1 MGAGVAGRE
10 KIAAR
15 AMMIQTAT
23 NMKMARITTAAATAE
38 VISDVLRCLLR

>member
-15 AMMIQTAT
+15 AMMIQTAP
-23 NMKMARITTAAATAE
+23 NMKMARITATATTAE
-38 VISDVLRCLLR
+38 VISGVLRCLQR

>member
-1 MGAGVAGRE
+1 MGAGVARRE

-15 AMMIQTAT
+15 AMIIQTAT